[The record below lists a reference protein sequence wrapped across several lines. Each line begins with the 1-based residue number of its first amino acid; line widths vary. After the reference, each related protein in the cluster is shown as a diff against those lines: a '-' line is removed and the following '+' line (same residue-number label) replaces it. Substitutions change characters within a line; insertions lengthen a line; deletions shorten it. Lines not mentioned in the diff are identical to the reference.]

1 MLIFHHPFIK
11 NKQFYKVTSVNEIK
25 NTPPNSIILSD
36 FKKEIITYAQAQQL
50 TFAIN
55 VTTIVELV
63 LVAASHASFLV
74 VNKDF
79 ATTAQQI
86 ADDYM
91 YDAKILLIG
100 KNEEDIEFCAL
111 NGIDGI
117 IFLL

>member
-1 MLIFHHPFIK
+1 MLIFHHSFIE
-11 NKQFYKVTSVNEIK
+11 NQQFYKVTSIDEIK

-36 FKKEIITYAQAQQL
+36 FDKTIITYAKDQQL
-50 TFAIN
+50 TFAIQ

-63 LVAASHASFLV
+63 LAAASQASFLLV
-74 VNKDF
+74 SKGF
-79 ATTAQQI
+79 STIAQQI

-100 KNEEDIEFCAL
+100 NSEEDIEFCAL

-117 IFLL
+117 IFL